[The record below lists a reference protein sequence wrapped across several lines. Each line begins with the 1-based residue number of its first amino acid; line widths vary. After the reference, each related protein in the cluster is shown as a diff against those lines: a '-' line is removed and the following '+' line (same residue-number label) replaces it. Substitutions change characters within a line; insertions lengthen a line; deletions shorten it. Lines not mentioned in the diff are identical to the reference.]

1 DYGSLAP
8 RRNQNAGWQWFI
20 FGAITGM
27 IFAGCVV
34 ATLLVTVA
42 FEVVSIPGVSIG
54 PTQPAVVSVITAT
67 PLPATATPLPS
78 ATPEPSPTSEATQAT
93 VLLPSPTV
101 GITLDLDNPPVGGNE
116 ESSAASG
123 TTSSGLGVA
132 VAPTA
137 TVAIALAPTQDTGGG
152 LAVGAPSVGTAGT
165 ESEIP
170 AILELLQSDLDPVSG
185 GTFQMGTTLQ
195 EAAQAVREC
204 TDVFNG
210 VCQPSYAEDSFPP
223 RQITLSDFSIEE
235 TEVSYEQYIAFL
247 NVMGPRSHLN
257 GCDGQPCL
265 QTQNE
270 SDISNVG
277 FDGQTYDVPDV
288 INNFPVAGVTWYGAK
303 AYCEALGR
311 RLPTEAEWE
320 YAARGP
326 EGNQY
331 PWGTGPFDTTL
342 ARTNRPIPED
352 ITQAGAAPIGSYPTG
367 ASWVGALDMAGNVA
381 EWVLDWYD
389 DDYYS
394 QSPSAVDPQG
404 PVGGTERVVRGGS
417 WDAVPFF
424 ARSAHRQS
432 LNPIEAQP
440 WLGFRCATDPADS
453 LTGSQSSAGNQPL
466 IPAEPVA
473 PDAQTSLGGE
483 ETIPDNQPLLDSDAI
498 QQPATVNP

>member
-1 DYGSLAP
+1 
-8 RRNQNAGWQWFI
+8 NAGWQWFI

-54 PTQPAVVSVITAT
+54 PTQPAEFSIITAT

-78 ATPEPSPTSEATQAT
+78 ATPEPSAIPAVAATQAQIAI
-93 VLLPSPTV
+93 PTA
-101 GITLDLDNPPVGGNE
+101 TPPVSIPLDIDTIPDGSGNE
-116 ESSAASG
+116 EITAADG
-123 TTSSGLGVA
+123 TTGSGLGVA

-137 TVAIALAPTQDTGGG
+137 TVVIDLVPAQTDGGGG
-152 LAVGAPSVGTAGT
+152 LAVNPNAGQAQAAAAG

-170 AILELLQSDLDPVSG
+170 AILDLLQSDLDPVSG
-185 GTFQMGTTLQ
+185 GAFQMGTTLQ

-223 RQITLSDFSIEE
+223 REITMSDFLIEE

-257 GCDGQPCL
+257 GCDNQPCL

-326 EGNQY
+326 NGNQY

-342 ARTNRPIPED
+342 AKTNRPIPED
-352 ITQAGAAPIGSYPTG
+352 LTQAGAAPIGSYPAG

-389 DDYYS
+389 DNHYS

-424 ARSAHRQS
+424 ARSMHRQS

-440 WLGFRCATDPADS
+440 WLGFRCAADPADS
-453 LTGSQSSAGNQPL
+453 LTGSQSSAGNQPV
-466 IPAEPVA
+466 IPAEAVT

-483 ETIPDNQPLLDSDAI
+483 ATVPDNQPLLPSDAI
-498 QQPATVNP
+498 QQPSTLTP